1 MKTWL
6 KLMRCPEAAITILLL
21 VFVAGMAT
29 MYLWLKANGVF

>member
-6 KLMRCPEAAITILLL
+6 RLMRCPETAIALLFL